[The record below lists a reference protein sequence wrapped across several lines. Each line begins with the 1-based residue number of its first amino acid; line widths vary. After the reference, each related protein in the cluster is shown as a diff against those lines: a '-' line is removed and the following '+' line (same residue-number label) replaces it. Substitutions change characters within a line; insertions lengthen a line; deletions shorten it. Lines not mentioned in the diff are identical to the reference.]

1 MCKAPGG
8 RGPARPDLLNF
19 GAALEWARSCKDG
32 AVDVFQLVSNHV
44 WKAAPGCRILVVDN
58 GGVRCDI
65 PREWIVYSPNRH
77 VFVIDR
83 FPPDN
88 RCMVAIS
95 CRRVS
100 SDVMAISLLWILE
113 EWIAGEDRQVLDRSE
128 PFRFHRWPM
137 EAAWLQLRVIDP
149 KSRRERVTRVCVAR
163 ADRTQALIVL
173 DFEPEDELSMN
184 RAWNTLI
191 DTLAVGDYIE
201 DPGTG
206 RKRIKRG

>member
-1 MCKAPGG
+1 M
-8 RGPARPDLLNF
+8 
-19 GAALEWARSCKDG
+19 
-32 AVDVFQLVSNHV
+32 DVFQLAPNHV

-65 PREWIVYSPNRH
+65 PHEWIVYSPRRH

-100 SDVMAISLLWILE
+100 SEVMAISLFNILE
-113 EWIAGEDRQVLDRSE
+113 EWIKGEDRQVLDRSE
-128 PFRFHRWPM
+128 PCRFHRWPL

-149 KSRRERVTRVCVAR
+149 KLCRERVTRVCVAR
-163 ADRTQALIVL
+163 ADRTQALIVF
-173 DFEPEDELSMN
+173 DFEPDDELPMDG
-184 RAWNTLI
+184 AWNTLM

-201 DPGTG
+201 DAVTG